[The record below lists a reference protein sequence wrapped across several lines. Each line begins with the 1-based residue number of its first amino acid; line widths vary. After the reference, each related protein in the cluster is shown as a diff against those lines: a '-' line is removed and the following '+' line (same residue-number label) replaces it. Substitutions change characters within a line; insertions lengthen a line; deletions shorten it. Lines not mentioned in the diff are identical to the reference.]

1 MVMTIVDDSSIQAEL
16 RLYFLS
22 ENATSVELRGSGL
35 AVPGRRRRQ
44 YLAVS
49 ERECAVCAADTRRQ
63 SSCCDLYLPHVRLFA
78 FCRQSSCNRRR
89 HRR

>member
-49 ERECAVCAADTRRQ
+49 ERERMCGLCGGHAPAEQ
-63 SSCCDLYLPHVRLFA
+63 LL
-78 FCRQSSCNRRR
+78 
-89 HRR
+89 